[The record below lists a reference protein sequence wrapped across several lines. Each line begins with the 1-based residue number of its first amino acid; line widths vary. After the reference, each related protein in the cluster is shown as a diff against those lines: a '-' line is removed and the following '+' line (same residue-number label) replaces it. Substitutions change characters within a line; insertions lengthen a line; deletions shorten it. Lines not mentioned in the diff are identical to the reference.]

1 MSVLQYAMQKNARIL
16 WALAASLPVVFGIA
30 EENYYIGI
38 ALAGLGL
45 SLLFLVKFEII
56 FPLLLIARS
65 SLDIFTDVGFY
76 IGPLNFNVPSSVS
89 IFIDVMGLLY
99 LGMIY
104 IREKISLFDN
114 IAKAF
119 LIWVLSLL
127 FWVFLAYLNLGEE
140 GLGGIRD
147 WGRLFSLFVI
157 YLLSLQLSRLKGHR
171 YVLNWILFSLIV
183 PLSIGYY
190 QIFFQ
195 PHLYVAGGHRIYGT
209 VTHPNVFSLYLVLF
223 IGVTLWKLKFS
234 GLKLPW
240 LGVIFAIL
248 FALVNTFSISG
259 LVMLTVFIS
268 LFVYVEFEMK
278 YRIMILLFFIIFI
291 VIFINTE
298 MGQKRID
305 SLKRTP
311 PLMVI
316 VNDEIVTNSFAWRI
330 VNWKI
335 LFEKWTNKPFLGYG
349 LNTSRVINP
358 WHMSAAHNDYLR
370 FLVELGLI
378 GFSIYLCFLAR
389 IGFLIRDRLRFCD
402 NEEQRYLIMLVGIV
416 YISWII
422 GSSVGNF
429 IMALTFQFYFWSII
443 GAVMT
448 NRIEDKKYVTANT
461 NEERLNYRY

>member
-1 MSVLQYAMQKNARIL
+1 
-16 WALAASLPVVFGIA
+16 
-30 EENYYIGI
+30 
-38 ALAGLGL
+38 
-45 SLLFLVKFEII
+45 
-56 FPLLLIARS
+56 
-65 SLDIFTDVGFY
+65 
-76 IGPLNFNVPSSVS
+76 
-89 IFIDVMGLLY
+89 
-99 LGMIY
+99 
-104 IREKISLFDN
+104 
-114 IAKAF
+114 
-119 LIWVLSLL
+119 
-127 FWVFLAYLNLGEE
+127 
-140 GLGGIRD
+140 
-147 WGRLFSLFVI
+147 
-157 YLLSLQLSRLKGHR
+157 
-171 YVLNWILFSLIV
+171 
-183 PLSIGYY
+183 
-190 QIFFQ
+190 
-195 PHLYVAGGHRIYGT
+195 
-209 VTHPNVFSLYLVLF
+209 
-223 IGVTLWKLKFS
+223 
-234 GLKLPW
+234 
-240 LGVIFAIL
+240 
-248 FALVNTFSISG
+248 
-259 LVMLTVFIS
+259 
-268 LFVYVEFEMK
+268 
-278 YRIMILLFFIIFI
+278 
-291 VIFINTE
+291 
-298 MGQKRID
+298 
-305 SLKRTP
+305 
-311 PLMVI
+311 MVI